1 MTNLGAAKE
10 GTGPEMLPRVS
21 LLGRLPCGEA
31 VARGDSLPLGP
42 RSCDVTTGDNACS
55 GRPFLV
61 MVSPEFMP
69 CPTMT

>member
-1 MTNLGAAKE
+1 MTKLGATKE
-10 GTGPEMLPRVS
+10 GTGPEMASQVS

-31 VARGDSLPLGP
+31 LARGDSLPLGP
-42 RSCDVTTGDNACS
+42 WSCDDTTGDTACS

-61 MVSPEFMP
+61 MVSPEFLP